1 MRFDGIFRFL
11 FIVYCV
17 EAGVFLLFSPW
28 GLFWDRG
35 ALQIP
40 FALLRSI
47 CLSTAF
53 RGAVSGFGLVHL
65 IWSAHDVDSWWRE
78 RRRER
83 LSAPSV

>member
-1 MRFDGIFRFL
+1 MRFDAVFRFL

-17 EAGVFLLFSPW
+17 EAGIFLLVSPW

-40 FALLRSI
+40 FTLLRSI

-53 RGAVSGFGLVHL
+53 RGAVSGFGLAHL
-65 IWSAHDVDSWWRE
+65 IWSAHDVDAWWRE
-78 RRRER
+78 RRRGR
-83 LSAPSV
+83 VSAPSV